1 MDIVTLKQDIENKT
15 IKEDLV
21 IFKITDNA
29 FIPEQYINEIS
40 SILNKPIQYID
51 DLNTLN
57 SYSLFNINNN
67 IRVHRCDKIS
77 VANIKKEKYLYIIT
91 KSINKKVQ
99 EDLQEYIVEV
109 PVLEEWQLKDFA
121 YSMLEGIKT
130 EDLDW
135 LINICKKD
143 IYRINNEICKI
154 KQFNKQ
160 QQQQL
165 FNELKREGN
174 FTDLSEY
181 NVFNLTN
188 AVINKDVQKINS
200 VLTEIKSIDAEPIGV
215 VTLLAQGLEK
225 LLQVWLA
232 KNPTP
237 ETTGLKANVIY
248 AIKNTPKVYTQQ
260 QLINCFIFISS
271 IDKKLKTGTLCD
283 MHNLIDYL
291 ICNILC
297 I

>member
-57 SYSLFNINNN
+57 SYSLFNTNNN
-67 IRVHRCDKIS
+67 IRVHRCDKLT

-91 KSINKKVQ
+91 KSIDKKIQ
-99 EDLQEYIVEV
+99 EDLQEYVVEV

-165 FNELKREGN
+165 FNELKQEGN

-225 LLQVWLA
+225 LMQVWLA

-237 ETTGLKANVIY
+237 ETTGLQANVIY

-291 ICNILC
+291 ICNVLC